1 MADTHRGTCFCGAVE
16 IEATG
21 APIEMGYCHCDSCRH
36 HSGAPLSAYLLWRAE
51 DVRVTKGADLLG
63 GFNKTGMS
71 DRRHCIRC
79 GGHVLTAHPG
89 MGLTDVR
96 PPVLPTVPFE
106 ATVHLNYAE
115 AVLPIRDGL
124 SKLKDFPAHAGGSGE
139 TVPE

>member
-1 MADTHRGTCFCGAVE
+1 MADKHRGACFCWAVE

-21 APIEMGYCHCDSCRH
+21 APLEMGYCHCNSCRH

-51 DVRVTKGADLLG
+51 DVRVTKGTDLLG
-63 GFNKTGMS
+63 RFNKTGMS
-71 DRRHCIRC
+71 DRQYCTRC

-89 MGLTDVR
+89 MSLTDVR
-96 PPVLPTVPFE
+96 PPVLPGVALEP
-106 ATVHLNYAE
+106 TVHLNYAE

-124 SKLKDFPAHAGGSGE
+124 AKLRDFPAHAGGSGE